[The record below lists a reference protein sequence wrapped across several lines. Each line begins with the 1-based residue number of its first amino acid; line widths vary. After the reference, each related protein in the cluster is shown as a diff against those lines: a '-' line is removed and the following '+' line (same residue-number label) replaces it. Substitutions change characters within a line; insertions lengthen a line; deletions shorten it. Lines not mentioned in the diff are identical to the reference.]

1 MTRLLDFL
9 LALVAILILLP
20 FMAPILVLLRVTGDG
35 EVFYYQKRKGK
46 HGKDFLL
53 IRLSTM
59 NKNSVHSRMGLIMLR
74 DDPRINLWAIR

>member
-9 LALVAILILLP
+9 LALVAILLLLP
-20 FMAPILVLLRVTGDG
+20 FISPVLVLLGVTEDG

-53 IRLSTM
+53 IKLSTM
-59 NKNSVHSRMGLIMLR
+59 NKDSVHSGISSITMR